1 MAIFI
6 SIIIGIIIFYK
17 VIIPF
22 VHNQYY
28 PNTEKRITKG
38 LLSMSFWQILFS
50 ALVCTYSLEVE
61 PVYKQTD
68 EDVNSFIQEYS
79 EVGDLINE
87 YTGINATSNFNYLMS
102 EAESLHTYT
111 IIFIIVAI
119 ILALATAIGN
129 IGKKLDKRIV
139 EGMSIITT
147 LGCCWIAKS
156 STDLYELIIRDGATL
171 QTIAWIGRL
180 FGTDIYSAMDWIIRI
195 IWLCPLILII
205 KHFFY
210 HKTLDEYYAVSI
222 PQSEAIKQKEENIIR
237 EERTVT
243 EEQPDIESPKQ
254 SVPINQMEGSVIIEK
269 QINEKTPEPGPIN
282 KQEKNSTLTEKG
294 ATITIEEPQLKV
306 TEIEETGKKTS
317 VPFNLLFGIGLVV
330 LMGIVAWWILQ
341 SNEKEYSIQDIETIS
356 QQNQNTE
363 NYNPEVEGNTGAT
376 PQQRNENIEAPS
388 TTNQFEYIN
397 EKRGNYEVD
406 IEFPVSLAGM
416 KDVSGIQLAI
426 AQKAFDCNSNDINS
440 CVKKYFKEGAESVS
454 LGEGETAGKVTVKF
468 QQRLNSL
475 YVFKISTYADLG
487 GGTGLSVIY
496 RDEYIYFDKNMNRSL
511 VINDLF
517 NDYSQTLSLVNEH
530 ISLDEYASKAKELPE
545 NFIISSS
552 GITFIFPKYSIGYG
566 AQGEVEI
573 ALTYEE
579 LNNVLSDTFKNAIGK

>member
-1 MAIFI
+1 MIILSF
-6 SIIIGIIIFYK
+6 IIGIILFY
-17 VIIPF
+17 VTIIPSIHKLSGIPASQKF
-22 VHNQYY
+22 
-28 PNTEKRITKG
+28 TRRI
-38 LLSMSFWQILFS
+38 LSLPFWQIILCD
-50 ALVCTYSLEVE
+50 LVCLYAFEIK
-61 PVYKQTD
+61 PVHKQFD
-68 EDVNSFIQEYS
+68 EDVSSFVQEYS
-79 EVGDLINE
+79 GLGDLISE
-87 YTGINATSNFNYLMS
+87 YTGINAASNFYYLMS
-102 EAESLHTYT
+102 EAESLHTYA

-119 ILALATAIGN
+119 ILSLAAAIGSIN
-129 IGKKLDKRIV
+129 KKLDKRIV

-156 STDLYELIIRDGATL
+156 STDLYEMIIRDGATL
-171 QTIAWIGRL
+171 QAIAWIGRL
-180 FGTDIYSAMDWIIRI
+180 LGTDIYLMMDLIIRI

-210 HKTLDEYYAVSI
+210 HKALDEYYALSI
-222 PQSEAIKQKEENIIR
+222 PKSESTKENNSQDQSNIQSEKKLVI
-237 EERTVT
+237 T
-243 EEQPDIESPKQ
+243 EEQPQPK
-254 SVPINQMEGSVIIEK
+254 ID
-269 QINEKTPEPGPIN
+269 
-282 KQEKNSTLTEKG
+282 
-294 ATITIEEPQLKV
+294 
-306 TEIEETGKKTS
+306 ETDKKTS
-317 VPFNLLFGIGLVV
+317 IPFNLLFGIGLVV
-330 LMGIVAWWILQ
+330 LMGVVAWWILQ
-341 SNEKEYSIQDIETIS
+341 SNEKENSIQNIETIS

-363 NYNPEVEGNTGAT
+363 NYTPEVEGNTGAT
-376 PQQRNENIEAPS
+376 PQQQNENTEAPS

-440 CVKKYFKEGAESVS
+440 CVEKYFKEGAESVS

-468 QQRLNSL
+468 QQRLNNL
-475 YVFKISTYADLG
+475 YVFKINTYADLG

-496 RDEYIYFDKNMNRSL
+496 RDEYIYFDKDMDRSL

-566 AQGEVEI
+566 YQGEVEI

>member
-1 MAIFI
+1 MDVPMTLTTKQKIL
-6 SIIIGIIIFYK
+6 IIVGAIIFLIADISMIERI
-17 VIIPF
+17 VIIAGIVAYFFMRKQLLVDNSIEYTQKIRDTLIIPIVQIIASFFLFEEASGAVKSAGKIDSLHDISTYTPF
-22 VHNQYY
+22 LGDLG
-28 PNTEKRITKG
+28 KG
-38 LLSMSFWQILFS
+38 LDIANQLGVLPDIERSQSTLEYINSATTVNNVVSFGAIL
-50 ALVCTYSLEVE
+50 
-61 PVYKQTD
+61 
-68 EDVNSFIQEYS
+68 I
-79 EVGDLINE
+79 
-87 YTGINATSNFNYLMS
+87 
-102 EAESLHTYT
+102 
-111 IIFIIVAI
+111 I
-119 ILALATAIGN
+119 ILAIAELYGVFRLGKFTKKQMLMLYGGASIAFIVCSIYFGIYMEKFMGVLAGIF
-129 IGKKLDKRIV
+129 
-139 EGMSIITT
+139 S
-147 LGCCWIAKS
+147 
-156 STDLYELIIRDGATL
+156 
-171 QTIAWIGRL
+171 
-180 FGTDIYSAMDWIIRI
+180 GTDEYPFAIIFPI
-195 IWLCPLILII
+195 VTLILVGA
-205 KHFFY
+205 FY
-210 HKTLDEYYAVSI
+210 KAYSNALENLFNCSLPESVKENNLQEQ
-222 PQSEAIKQKEENIIR
+222 PNRQSE
-237 EERTVT
+237 
-243 EEQPDIESPKQ
+243 EQIDRNSSEPKVQ
-254 SVPINQMEGSVIIEK
+254 S
-269 QINEKTPEPGPIN
+269 EPM
-282 KQEKNSTLTEKG
+282 Q
-294 ATITIEEPQLKV
+294 V
-306 TEIEETGKKTS
+306 EETGRIKEKLEAPPQAKIIIKEKAEQKS
-317 VPFNLLFGIGLVV
+317 FFRFNILFGIGLVV